1 MEERREKREE
11 REERKELEEMEKTS
25 LPLKKL
31 SFKNEV
37 YKKVFLLGLA
47 LLFVAYLFLNSK
59 SIFKGF
65 GVLVGILGPFILGG
79 VIAFIMK
86 IPLNF
91 LERKVFDKVRNEKF
105 QKHKRTISIAISF
118 IFIILVFFL
127 ITAIIVPQL
136 INSFDGLR
144 KSLPSFLQ
152 MAIDKTREIPY
163 LNNYSDKLQREYDN
177 LSWNEIFNRIKGFV
191 TSSDNSSQILSG
203 ALSTASSI
211 LGGLVSFMLALITSI
226 YILADKERL
235 GYQAKRICYSFF
247 DNNLANKIIHVF
259 HLLHENFFGFIRG
272 QLTVSTLIGIATF
285 VASFVL
291 RIPNAATLGVIVG
304 VTDLIPIIGPFLG
317 GAMCFIMIVIEDST
331 KALMFLVLIV
341 ILQQLESNLI
351 YPKIVGDE
359 VGLPSLWTLVAI
371 TLGGSLFGVV
381 GMWAFIPLAS
391 TLYELMREYTK
402 YKIDEKNL
410 DLRMKKI

>member
-1 MEERREKREE
+1 MEEK
-11 REERKELEEMEKTS
+11 RKELEEIEKTS

-37 YKKVFLLGLA
+37 YKKVFLMGLG

-59 SIFKGF
+59 IIFNGF
-65 GVLVGILGPFILGG
+65 GILLGILAPFLLGG
-79 VIAFIMK
+79 VIAFILK

-91 LERKVFDKVRNEKF
+91 LERKVFDKVKSEKF

-127 ITAIIVPQL
+127 ITAIILPQL
-136 INSFDGLR
+136 IKSFDGLR

-163 LNNYSDKLQREYDN
+163 LNNYSDKLQSEYDN
-177 LSWNEIFNRIKGFV
+177 LSWNEIFNRVKSFV
-191 TSSDNSSQILSG
+191 TSSEKSSHILNSAI
-203 ALSTASSI
+203 STASSI

-235 GYQAKRICYSFF
+235 AYQATRICYSFF
-247 DNNLANKIIHVF
+247 NNKVANKIIHVAR
-259 HLLHENFFGFIRG
+259 LLHENFFGFIRG
-272 QLTVSTLIGIATF
+272 QLTVSTIIGIATF
-285 VASFVL
+285 VACFVL
-291 RIPNAATLGVIVG
+291 RIPNAATIGVIVG

-331 KALMFLVLIV
+331 KALMFLILIV
-341 ILQQLESNLI
+341 ILQQLESNLV
-351 YPKIVGDE
+351 YPKIVGDK

-371 TLGGSLFGVV
+371 TVGGSLFGVV

-391 TLYELMREYTK
+391 TLYELMREYTE
-402 YKIDEKNL
+402 YKIKEKNL

>member
-1 MEERREKREE
+1 MEEK
-11 REERKELEEMEKTS
+11 RKELEEMKKTS
-25 LPLKKL
+25 LSLKKL

-37 YKKVFLLGLA
+37 YKKVFLMGLGL
-47 LLFVAYLFLNSK
+47 LFIAYLFLNSK
-59 SIFKGF
+59 IIFNGF
-65 GVLVGILGPFILGG
+65 GILLGILAPFMLGG

-91 LERKVFDKVRNEKF
+91 LERKVFDKVKSEKF

-127 ITAIIVPQL
+127 ITAIILPQL
-136 INSFDGLR
+136 IKSFDGLR

-163 LNNYSDKLQREYDN
+163 LNNYSDKLQSEYDN
-177 LSWNEIFNRIKGFV
+177 LSWNEIFNRVKSFM
-191 TSSDNSSQILSG
+191 TSSEKSSHILNSAI
-203 ALSTASSI
+203 STASSI

-235 GYQAKRICYSFF
+235 AYQATRICYSFF
-247 DNNLANKIIHVF
+247 NNKVANKIIHVAR
-259 HLLHENFFGFIRG
+259 LLHENFFGFIRG
-272 QLTVSTLIGIATF
+272 QLTVSTIIGIATF
-285 VASFVL
+285 VACFVL
-291 RIPNAATLGVIVG
+291 RIPNAATIGVIVG

-331 KALMFLVLIV
+331 KALMFLILIV
-341 ILQQLESNLI
+341 ILQQLESNLV
-351 YPKIVGDE
+351 YPKIVGDK

-371 TLGGSLFGVV
+371 TVGGSLFGVV

-391 TLYELMREYTK
+391 TLYELMREYTE
-402 YKIDEKNL
+402 YKINEKNL

>member
-1 MEERREKREE
+1 MEEKRED
-11 REERKELEEMEKTS
+11 REKINN
-25 LPLKKL
+25 PLKKL

-37 YKKVFLLGLA
+37 YKKVFLMGLA

-59 SIFKGF
+59 SIFTGF
-65 GVLVGILGPFILGG
+65 GVLLGILAPFILGG

-91 LERKVFDKVRNEKF
+91 LERKVFSKIKNEKF

-163 LNNYSDKLQREYDN
+163 LNNYSDKLQSEYDN

-191 TSSDNSSQILSG
+191 TSSDNSSQILNG

-235 GYQAKRICYSFF
+235 GYQATRICYSFF
-247 DNNLANKIIHVF
+247 NNKVANKIIHVV

-272 QLTVSTLIGIATF
+272 QLTVSTVIGIATF

-331 KALMFLVLIV
+331 KALIFLVLVV
-341 ILQQLESNLI
+341 ILQQVESNLV
-351 YPKIVGDE
+351 YPKIVGDK

-371 TLGGSLFGVV
+371 TVGGSLFGVV

>member
-1 MEERREKREE
+1 MEEKREK
-11 REERKELEEMEKTS
+11 RKELEEIEKTS

-37 YKKVFLLGLA
+37 YKKVFLMGLG

-59 SIFKGF
+59 IIFNGF
-65 GVLVGILGPFILGG
+65 GILLGILAPFMLGG

-91 LERKVFDKVRNEKF
+91 LERKVFDKVKSEKF

-127 ITAIIVPQL
+127 ITAIILPQL
-136 INSFDGLR
+136 IKSFDGLR

-163 LNNYSDKLQREYDN
+163 LNNYSDKLQSEYDN
-177 LSWNEIFNRIKGFV
+177 LSWNEIFNRVKSFV
-191 TSSDNSSQILSG
+191 TSSEKSSHILNSAI
-203 ALSTASSI
+203 STASSI

-235 GYQAKRICYSFF
+235 AYQATRICYSFF
-247 DNNLANKIIHVF
+247 NNKVANKIIHVAR
-259 HLLHENFFGFIRG
+259 LLHENFFGFIRG
-272 QLTVSTLIGIATF
+272 QLTVSTIIGIATF
-285 VASFVL
+285 VTCFVL
-291 RIPNAATLGVIVG
+291 RIPNAATIGVIVG

-331 KALMFLVLIV
+331 KALMFLILIV
-341 ILQQLESNLI
+341 ILQQLESNLV
-351 YPKIVGDE
+351 YPKIVGDK

-371 TLGGSLFGVV
+371 TVGGSLFGVV

-391 TLYELMREYTK
+391 TLYELMREYTE
-402 YKIDEKNL
+402 YKIKEKNL

>member
-1 MEERREKREE
+1 MEEKREE
-11 REERKELEEMEKTS
+11 KEKINS
-25 LPLKKL
+25 PLKKL

-65 GVLVGILGPFILGG
+65 GVLLAILAPFILGG

-91 LERKVFDKVRNEKF
+91 LERKVFDKVKNEKF

-127 ITAIIVPQL
+127 ITAIILPQL

-152 MAIDKTREIPY
+152 MAIDKTREVPY

-191 TSSDNSSQILSG
+191 TSSDNSSQILNG

-235 GYQAKRICYSFF
+235 GYQATRICYSFF
-247 DNNLANKIIHVF
+247 DNNLANKIIHVA

-391 TLYELMREYTK
+391 TLYEIMREYTK

>member
-1 MEERREKREE
+1 MEEKRED
-11 REERKELEEMEKTS
+11 REKINS
-25 LPLKKL
+25 PLKKL
-31 SFKNEV
+31 FFKNEV

-65 GVLVGILGPFILGG
+65 GVLLGILGPFILGG

-91 LERKVFDKVRNEKF
+91 LERKVFDKIKNEKF

-127 ITAIIVPQL
+127 ITAIILPQL

-152 MAIDKTREIPY
+152 MAIDKTREVPY
-163 LNNYSDKLQREYDN
+163 LNNYSDKLQREYNN

-191 TSSDNSSQILSG
+191 TSSDNSSQILNG
-203 ALSTASSI
+203 ALSTASNI

-235 GYQAKRICYSFF
+235 GYQATRICYSFF
-247 DNNLANKIIHVF
+247 NNKVANKIIHVA

-272 QLTVSTLIGIATF
+272 QLTVSTVIGIATF

-341 ILQQLESNLI
+341 ILQQLESNLV
-351 YPKIVGDE
+351 YPKIVGDK

-371 TLGGSLFGVV
+371 TVGGSLFGVV

-391 TLYELMREYTK
+391 TLYEIMREYTK

>member
-1 MEERREKREE
+1 MEEKRED
-11 REERKELEEMEKTS
+11 REKINS
-25 LPLKKL
+25 SLKKL

-47 LLFVAYLFLNSK
+47 LLFVAYLFLNSR
-59 SIFKGF
+59 SIFKGL
-65 GVLVGILGPFILGG
+65 GVLVGILSPFILGG

-91 LERKVFDKVRNEKF
+91 LERKVFDKIKNEKF

-127 ITAIIVPQL
+127 ITAIILPQL

-152 MAIDKTREIPY
+152 MAIDKTREVPY

-191 TSSDNSSQILSG
+191 TSSDNSSQILNG
-203 ALSTASSI
+203 ALSTASNI

-235 GYQAKRICYSFF
+235 GYQATRICYSFF

-259 HLLHENFFGFIRG
+259 HLLHENFFGFIKG

-317 GAMCFIMIVIEDST
+317 GTMCFIMIVIEDST

-351 YPKIVGDE
+351 YPKIVGDK

-381 GMWAFIPLAS
+381 GMWVFIPLAS

>member
-1 MEERREKREE
+1 MEEK
-11 REERKELEEMEKTS
+11 RKELEEIEKTS

-37 YKKVFLLGLA
+37 YKKVFLMGLG

-59 SIFKGF
+59 IIFNGF
-65 GVLVGILGPFILGG
+65 GILLGILAPFMLGG

-91 LERKVFDKVRNEKF
+91 LERKVFDKVKSEKF

-127 ITAIIVPQL
+127 ITAIILPQL
-136 INSFDGLR
+136 IKSFDGLR

-163 LNNYSDKLQREYDN
+163 LNNYSDKLQSEYDN
-177 LSWNEIFNRIKGFV
+177 LSWNEIFNRVKSFV
-191 TSSDNSSQILSG
+191 TSSEKSSHILNSAI
-203 ALSTASSI
+203 STASSI

-235 GYQAKRICYSFF
+235 AYQATRICYSFF
-247 DNNLANKIIHVF
+247 NNKVANKIIHVAR
-259 HLLHENFFGFIRG
+259 LLHENFFGFIRG
-272 QLTVSTLIGIATF
+272 QLTVSTIIGIATF
-285 VASFVL
+285 VACFVL
-291 RIPNAATLGVIVG
+291 RIPNAATIGVIVG

-331 KALMFLVLIV
+331 KALMFLILIV
-341 ILQQLESNLI
+341 ILQQLESNLV
-351 YPKIVGDE
+351 YPKIVGDK

-371 TLGGSLFGVV
+371 TVGGSLFGVV

-391 TLYELMREYTK
+391 TLYELMREYTE
-402 YKIDEKNL
+402 YKIKEKNL

>member
-1 MEERREKREE
+1 MEEKKEDREKINN
-11 REERKELEEMEKTS
+11 
-25 LPLKKL
+25 PLKKL

-37 YKKVFLLGLA
+37 YKKVFLMGLA

-59 SIFKGF
+59 SIFTGF
-65 GVLVGILGPFILGG
+65 GVLLGILAPFILGG

-91 LERKVFDKVRNEKF
+91 LERKVFSKIKNEKF

-118 IFIILVFFL
+118 IFIILVFFI

-163 LNNYSDKLQREYDN
+163 LNNYSDKLQSEYDS

-191 TSSDNSSQILSG
+191 TSSDNSSQILNG
-203 ALSTASSI
+203 ALSTASNI

-235 GYQAKRICYSFF
+235 GYQATRICYSFF
-247 DNNLANKIIHVF
+247 NNKVANKIIHVA

-341 ILQQLESNLI
+341 ILQQVESNLV
-351 YPKIVGDE
+351 YPKIVGDK
-359 VGLPSLWTLVAI
+359 VGLPSLWTLIAI
-371 TLGGSLFGVV
+371 TVGGSLFGVV

>member
-1 MEERREKREE
+1 MEEKKEDRERINN
-11 REERKELEEMEKTS
+11 
-25 LPLKKL
+25 PLKKL

-37 YKKVFLLGLA
+37 YKKVFLMGLA

-59 SIFKGF
+59 SIFTGF
-65 GVLVGILGPFILGG
+65 GVLLGILAPFILGG

-91 LERKVFDKVRNEKF
+91 LERKVFSKIKNEKF

-163 LNNYSDKLQREYDN
+163 LNNYSDKLQSEYDN

-191 TSSDNSSQILSG
+191 TSSDKSSQILNG

-235 GYQAKRICYSFF
+235 GYQATRICYSFF
-247 DNNLANKIIHVF
+247 NNKVANKIIHVA
-259 HLLHENFFGFIRG
+259 HLLHENFFGFIKG

-317 GAMCFIMIVIEDST
+317 GTMCFIMIVIEDST

-351 YPKIVGDE
+351 YPKIVGDK

-381 GMWAFIPLAS
+381 GMWVFIPLAS

>member
-1 MEERREKREE
+1 MEEKKEDREKINN
-11 REERKELEEMEKTS
+11 
-25 LPLKKL
+25 PLKKL

-37 YKKVFLLGLA
+37 YKKVFLMGLA

-65 GVLVGILGPFILGG
+65 GVLLGILAPFILGG

-91 LERKVFDKVRNEKF
+91 LERKVFSKIKNEKF

-163 LNNYSDKLQREYDN
+163 LNNYSDKLQSEYDN

-191 TSSDNSSQILSG
+191 TSSDNSSQILNG
-203 ALSTASSI
+203 ALSTASNI

-235 GYQAKRICYSFF
+235 GYQATRICYSFF
-247 DNNLANKIIHVF
+247 NNKVANKIIHVA

-272 QLTVSTLIGIATF
+272 QLTVSTVIGIATF

-341 ILQQLESNLI
+341 ILQQLESNLV
-351 YPKIVGDE
+351 YPKIVGDK

-371 TLGGSLFGVV
+371 TVGGSLFGVV

>member
-1 MEERREKREE
+1 MEEKRED
-11 REERKELEEMEKTS
+11 REKINS
-25 LPLKKL
+25 PLKKL

-65 GVLVGILGPFILGG
+65 GVLLGILAPFILGG

-91 LERKVFDKVRNEKF
+91 LERKVFDKVKNEKF

-127 ITAIIVPQL
+127 ITAIILPQL

-163 LNNYSDKLQREYDN
+163 LNNYSDKLQSEYDN

-191 TSSDNSSQILSG
+191 TSSDNSSQILNG
-203 ALSTASSI
+203 ALSTASNI

-235 GYQAKRICYSFF
+235 GYQATRICYSFF
-247 DNNLANKIIHVF
+247 NNKVANKIIHVA

-272 QLTVSTLIGIATF
+272 QLTVSTVIGIATF

-341 ILQQLESNLI
+341 ILQQVESNLV
-351 YPKIVGDE
+351 YPKIVGDK

-371 TLGGSLFGVV
+371 TVGGSLFGVV

>member
-1 MEERREKREE
+1 MEERREKRE
-11 REERKELEEMEKTS
+11 ELEEMEKTS

-47 LLFVAYLFLNSK
+47 LLFVAYLFLNSR
-59 SIFKGF
+59 SIFKGL
-65 GVLVGILGPFILGG
+65 GVLVGILSPFILGG

-91 LERKVFDKVRNEKF
+91 LERKVFDKIKNEKF

-127 ITAIIVPQL
+127 ITAIILPQL
-136 INSFDGLR
+136 IKSFDGLR

-152 MAIDKTREIPY
+152 MAIDKTRKVPY
-163 LNNYSDKLQREYDN
+163 LNNYSDKLQSEYDN

-191 TSSDNSSQILSG
+191 TSSDKSSQILNG

-235 GYQAKRICYSFF
+235 GYQSKRICYSFF

-272 QLTVSTLIGIATF
+272 QLTVSTIIGIATF

-391 TLYELMREYTK
+391 TLYEIMREYTK

>member
-1 MEERREKREE
+1 MEEK

-59 SIFKGF
+59 SIFKGL
-65 GVLVGILGPFILGG
+65 GVLLGILGPFILGG

-91 LERKVFDKVRNEKF
+91 LERKVFDKIRNEKF

-144 KSLPSFLQ
+144 KSFPSFLQ

-163 LNNYSDKLQREYDN
+163 LNNYSDKLQSEYDN

-191 TSSDNSSQILSG
+191 TSSDKSSQILNG

-235 GYQAKRICYSFF
+235 GYQATRICYSFF
-247 DNNLANKIIHVF
+247 NNKVANKIIHVA

-272 QLTVSTLIGIATF
+272 QLTVSTVIGIATF
-285 VASFVL
+285 AASFVL

-341 ILQQLESNLI
+341 ILQQVESNLI

-371 TLGGSLFGVV
+371 TVGGSLFGVV

-391 TLYELMREYTK
+391 TLYEIMREYTK

>member
-1 MEERREKREE
+1 MEEKREK
-11 REERKELEEMEKTS
+11 RKELEEIEKTS

-37 YKKVFLLGLA
+37 YKKVFLMGLGL
-47 LLFVAYLFLNSK
+47 LFIAYLFLNSK
-59 SIFKGF
+59 IIFNGF
-65 GVLVGILGPFILGG
+65 GILLGILAPFMLGG

-91 LERKVFDKVRNEKF
+91 LERKVFDKVKSEKF

-127 ITAIIVPQL
+127 ITAIILPQL
-136 INSFDGLR
+136 IKSFDGLR

-163 LNNYSDKLQREYDN
+163 LNNYSDKLQSEYDN
-177 LSWNEIFNRIKGFV
+177 LSWNEIFNRVKSFV
-191 TSSDNSSQILSG
+191 TSSEKSSHILNSAI
-203 ALSTASSI
+203 STASSI

-235 GYQAKRICYSFF
+235 AYQATRICYSFF
-247 DNNLANKIIHVF
+247 NNKVANKIIHVAR
-259 HLLHENFFGFIRG
+259 LLHENFFGFIRG
-272 QLTVSTLIGIATF
+272 QLTVSTIIGIATF
-285 VASFVL
+285 VACFVL
-291 RIPNAATLGVIVG
+291 RIPNAATIGVIVG

-331 KALMFLVLIV
+331 KALMFLILIV
-341 ILQQLESNLI
+341 ILQQLESNLV
-351 YPKIVGDE
+351 YPKIVGDK

-371 TLGGSLFGVV
+371 TVGGSLFGVV

-391 TLYELMREYTK
+391 TLYELMREYTE
-402 YKIDEKNL
+402 YKIKEKNL

>member
-1 MEERREKREE
+1 MEEKRED
-11 REERKELEEMEKTS
+11 REKINS
-25 LPLKKL
+25 PLKKL

-59 SIFKGF
+59 SIFTGF
-65 GVLVGILGPFILGG
+65 GVLLGILGPFILGG

-91 LERKVFDKVRNEKF
+91 LERKVFDKIKNEKF

-127 ITAIIVPQL
+127 ITAIILPQL

-152 MAIDKTREIPY
+152 MAIDKSREVPY
-163 LNNYSDKLQREYDN
+163 LNNYSDKLHREYDN

-191 TSSDNSSQILSG
+191 TSSDNSSQILNG
-203 ALSTASSI
+203 ALSTASNI

-235 GYQAKRICYSFF
+235 GYQATRICYSFF
-247 DNNLANKIIHVF
+247 DNKVANKIIHVA

-317 GAMCFIMIVIEDST
+317 GAMCFIMIVREDST

-341 ILQQLESNLI
+341 ILQQLESNLV
-351 YPKIVGDE
+351 YPKIVGDK

-371 TLGGSLFGVV
+371 TVGGSLFGVV
-381 GMWAFIPLAS
+381 GMWEFIPLAS
-391 TLYELMREYTK
+391 TLYEIMIEYTK

>member
-1 MEERREKREE
+1 MEEKKEDREKINN
-11 REERKELEEMEKTS
+11 
-25 LPLKKL
+25 PLKKL

-37 YKKVFLLGLA
+37 YKKVFLMGLA

-59 SIFKGF
+59 SIFTGF
-65 GVLVGILGPFILGG
+65 GVLLGILAPFILGG

-91 LERKVFDKVRNEKF
+91 LERKVFSKIKNEKF

-118 IFIILVFFL
+118 IFIILVFFI

-163 LNNYSDKLQREYDN
+163 LNNYSDKLQSEYDS

-191 TSSDNSSQILSG
+191 TSSDNSSQILNG
-203 ALSTASSI
+203 ALSTASNI

-235 GYQAKRICYSFF
+235 GYQATRICYSFF
-247 DNNLANKIIHVF
+247 NNKVANKIIHVA

-341 ILQQLESNLI
+341 ILQQVESNLV
-351 YPKIVGDE
+351 YPKIVGDK

-371 TLGGSLFGVV
+371 TVGGSLFGVV

>member
-1 MEERREKREE
+1 MEEKRED
-11 REERKELEEMEKTS
+11 REKINS
-25 LPLKKL
+25 PLKKL

-65 GVLVGILGPFILGG
+65 GVLLGILGPFILGG

-91 LERKVFDKVRNEKF
+91 LERKVFDKIKNEKF

-127 ITAIIVPQL
+127 ITAIILPQL

-163 LNNYSDKLQREYDN
+163 LNNYSDKLQSEYDN
-177 LSWNEIFNRIKGFV
+177 LSWNEIFNRIKAFV
-191 TSSDNSSQILSG
+191 TSSDNSSQILNG
-203 ALSTASSI
+203 ALSTASNI

-235 GYQAKRICYSFF
+235 GYQATRICYSFF
-247 DNNLANKIIHVF
+247 NNKVANKIIHVA

-272 QLTVSTLIGIATF
+272 QLTVSTVIGIATF

-341 ILQQLESNLI
+341 ILQQLESNLV
-351 YPKIVGDE
+351 YPKIVGDK

-371 TLGGSLFGVV
+371 TVGGSLFGVV

>member
-1 MEERREKREE
+1 MEEK

-37 YKKVFLLGLA
+37 YKKVFLMGLGL
-47 LLFVAYLFLNSK
+47 LFIAYLFLNSK
-59 SIFKGF
+59 IIFNGF
-65 GVLVGILGPFILGG
+65 GVLLGILAPFILGG

-91 LERKVFDKVRNEKF
+91 LERKVFVKIKSEKF

-127 ITAIIVPQL
+127 ITAIILPQL
-136 INSFDGLR
+136 IKSFDGLR

-163 LNNYSDKLQREYDN
+163 LNNYSDKLQSEYDN
-177 LSWNEIFNRIKGFV
+177 LSWNEIFNRVKGFV
-191 TSSDNSSQILSG
+191 TSSEKSSHILNSAI
-203 ALSTASSI
+203 STASSI
-211 LGGLVSFMLALITSI
+211 LGGLVSFMLAIITSI

-235 GYQAKRICYSFF
+235 AYQATRTCYSFF
-247 DNNLANKIIHVF
+247 NNKVANKVIHIAN
-259 HLLHENFFGFIRG
+259 LLHENFFGFIKG
-272 QLTVSTLIGIATF
+272 QISVSTIIGIATF
-285 VASFVL
+285 VACFVL

-331 KALMFLVLIV
+331 KALMFLILIV

-351 YPKIVGDE
+351 YPKVVGDK

-371 TLGGSLFGVV
+371 TVGGSLFGVV

-391 TLYELMREYTK
+391 TLYELMREYTE
-402 YKIDEKNL
+402 YKINEKNL
-410 DLRMKKI
+410 DLRMRKI

>member
-1 MEERREKREE
+1 MEEKRED
-11 REERKELEEMEKTS
+11 REKINN
-25 LPLKKL
+25 PLKKL

-65 GVLVGILGPFILGG
+65 GVLLGILGPFILGG

-91 LERKVFDKVRNEKF
+91 LERKVFDKIKNEKF

-127 ITAIIVPQL
+127 ITAIILPQL

-152 MAIDKTREIPY
+152 MAIDKTREVPY

-191 TSSDNSSQILSG
+191 TSSDNSSQILNG
-203 ALSTASSI
+203 ALSTASNI

-235 GYQAKRICYSFF
+235 GYQATRICYSFF
-247 DNNLANKIIHVF
+247 DNKVANKIIHVA

-341 ILQQLESNLI
+341 ILQQLESNLV
-351 YPKIVGDE
+351 YPKIVGDK

-371 TLGGSLFGVV
+371 TVGGSLFGVV

-391 TLYELMREYTK
+391 TLYEIMREYTK

>member
-1 MEERREKREE
+1 MEEKRED
-11 REERKELEEMEKTS
+11 REKINN
-25 LPLKKL
+25 PLKKL

-37 YKKVFLLGLA
+37 YKKVFLMGLA

-59 SIFKGF
+59 SIFTGF
-65 GVLVGILGPFILGG
+65 GVLLGILAPFILGG

-91 LERKVFDKVRNEKF
+91 LERKVFSKVRNEKF

-163 LNNYSDKLQREYDN
+163 LNNYSDKLQSEYDN

-191 TSSDNSSQILSG
+191 TSSDNSSQILNG

-235 GYQAKRICYSFF
+235 GYQATRICYSFF
-247 DNNLANKIIHVF
+247 NNKVANKIIHVA

-341 ILQQLESNLI
+341 ILQQVESNLV
-351 YPKIVGDE
+351 YPKIVGDK

-371 TLGGSLFGVV
+371 TVGGSLFGVV

>member
-1 MEERREKREE
+1 MEEKKEDREKINN
-11 REERKELEEMEKTS
+11 
-25 LPLKKL
+25 PLKKL

-37 YKKVFLLGLA
+37 YKKVFLMGLA

-59 SIFKGF
+59 SIFTGF
-65 GVLVGILGPFILGG
+65 GVLLGILAPFILGG

-91 LERKVFDKVRNEKF
+91 LERKVFSKIKNEKF

-163 LNNYSDKLQREYDN
+163 LNNYSDKLQSEYDN

-191 TSSDNSSQILSG
+191 TSSDNSSQILNG

-235 GYQAKRICYSFF
+235 GYQATRICYSFF
-247 DNNLANKIIHVF
+247 NNKVANKIIHVV

-272 QLTVSTLIGIATF
+272 QLTVSTVIGIATF

-331 KALMFLVLIV
+331 KALIFLVLIV
-341 ILQQLESNLI
+341 ILQQLESNLV
-351 YPKIVGDE
+351 YPKIVGDK

-371 TLGGSLFGVV
+371 TVGGSLFGVV

-410 DLRMKKI
+410 DLKMKKI

>member
-1 MEERREKREE
+1 MEEK
-11 REERKELEEMEKTS
+11 RKELEEMKKTS
-25 LPLKKL
+25 LSLKKL

-37 YKKVFLLGLA
+37 YKKVFLMGLGL
-47 LLFVAYLFLNSK
+47 LFIAYLFLNSK
-59 SIFKGF
+59 IIFNGF
-65 GVLVGILGPFILGG
+65 GILLGILAPFMLGG

-91 LERKVFDKVRNEKF
+91 LERKVFDKVKSEKF

-127 ITAIIVPQL
+127 ITAIILPQL
-136 INSFDGLR
+136 IKSFDGLR

-163 LNNYSDKLQREYDN
+163 LNNYSDKLQSEYDN
-177 LSWNEIFNRIKGFV
+177 LSWNEIFNRVKSFV
-191 TSSDNSSQILSG
+191 TSSEKSSHILNSAI
-203 ALSTASSI
+203 STASSI

-235 GYQAKRICYSFF
+235 AYQATRICYSFF
-247 DNNLANKIIHVF
+247 NNKVANKIIHVAR
-259 HLLHENFFGFIRG
+259 LLHENFFGFIRG
-272 QLTVSTLIGIATF
+272 QLTVSTIIGIATF
-285 VASFVL
+285 VACFVL
-291 RIPNAATLGVIVG
+291 RIPNAATIGVIVG

-331 KALMFLVLIV
+331 KALMFLILIV
-341 ILQQLESNLI
+341 ILQQLESNLV
-351 YPKIVGDE
+351 YPKIVGDK

-371 TLGGSLFGVV
+371 TVGGSLFGVV

-391 TLYELMREYTK
+391 TLYELMREYTE
-402 YKIDEKNL
+402 YKIKEKNL